1 MLEREPVH
9 CHKQMIDDS
18 RPQNTFPLLDK
29 ANWHLMLL
37 KTGLECSSIQKR
49 TALLVLACLFSN
61 LRPQSCWKE
70 LVRRWHG
77 IEGVSKI
84 EVETY
89 TLEPVFGAGK

>member
-1 MLEREPVH
+1 MIEREPVH

-49 TALLVLACLFSN
+49 TAFLVLACLFSN